1 MVGQSRQSEGVLSW
15 VDLSRKD
22 QARWM
27 VSYLLRVQSQSKLAS
42 YLLGKEAIAEAR
54 YGQAILGG
62 SGTLESVIQKKIM
75 DDLSQRYIAE
85 DAPSLKLI
93 ERMRWAWQQ
102 RKYREKNG
110 KQVSFQL
117 PKNVADEIEKI
128 ARDRGQSRTYTLEQM
143 VTGAADA
150 FQAGSLRSER
160 KIESLQRRLKRA
172 EAPAQDVSGD
182 LSQRIELLQELLV
195 KEVMAC
201 CEYEACPPGAGKI
214 DGDLFDL
221 LLEQRIK
228 ELEKL
233 IPDIALR
240 MSRIRSVKDLFAY
253 YRPGSPKF

>member
-1 MVGQSRQSEGVLSW
+1 VAGQSRQSEGVLSW
-15 VDLSRKD
+15 VDLSRKG

-27 VSYLLRVQSQSKLAS
+27 VSYLLRVQSQSKLAG
-42 YLLGKEAIAEAR
+42 YLVGQEATAEAHYR
-54 YGQAILGG
+54 QAMSGG
-62 SGTLESVIQKKIM
+62 SGTLESVIQTKIM
-75 DDLSQRYIAE
+75 DDESHKLIES
-85 DAPSLKLI
+85 DVPSLKLI

-102 RKYREKNG
+102 KKYREKSER
-110 KQVSFQL
+110 QVSFQL
-117 PKNVADEIEKI
+117 PKGVADKVEKI

-150 FQAGSLRSER
+150 FQAGSLSSER
-160 KIESLQRRLKRA
+160 KIVSLQKRLERN
-172 EAPAQDVSGD
+172 EAAAQDVSGD

-214 DGDLFDL
+214 DGDLFDM

-233 IPDIALR
+233 MPDIALR
-240 MSRIRSVKDLFAY
+240 MSRIRSVKDLFAHC
-253 YRPGSPKF
+253 RPGSPKI